1 VSETLLTAGEA
12 RQTGAAESAEAD
24 AMRTAITAVG
34 ARAVEACGGSAC
46 IIAWRSADRTG
57 VAYAPADARW
67 RAPLAAVRALAERQ
81 FEHLADGAARASL
94 EPGQLAPL
102 IKEELTRGATVEGTA
117 ARLLRGDHHS
127 LTVLLTPVGRP
138 AGELVALARLAN
150 ESACALVAGDEVRA
164 SRDFW
169 MSAGSTSGAHFAAVR
184 AELAAVIAEQ
194 AGLDAALARC
204 AKLRPRQ
211 RFAGLGAIF
220 AAVGPFDEWL
230 VAIAG
235 EDGLRV
241 AAASRAL
248 TPLPQLGATGPLAEC
263 VVRNAVI
270 VRTTDASSA
279 PAADPAVLLDRL
291 FAGFARYLC
300 VPCAQAAIAL
310 ATRRKVEPAA
320 VTALE
325 RLAARLSPIV
335 DKWLIE
341 AEVERLQRLVRSL
354 GLRMFSAVDRERQRI
369 ARDLHDHQAQL
380 LTAARIALE
389 ADPARTRGIL
399 RELDESLREQL
410 REIRP
415 AALGRSTLR
424 EALGVE
430 IDRLANAGIRGK
442 LLLPGRAMK
451 LSRPIQELCYQVARE
466 ACSNIIRHAD
476 ASRVELSITRR
487 EGQVVL
493 RVEDNGKGL
502 PSRSEPSVVGKE
514 RAGVGLAGM
523 EERLELMGG
532 SLKIE
537 RLGKIT
543 QLTAEIPEL

>member
-1 VSETLLTAGEA
+1 VSETLPTAGEA
-12 RQTGAAESAEAD
+12 RRIGTAESAEAD
-24 AMRTAITAVG
+24 AMRAAIAAVG
-34 ARAVEACGGSAC
+34 VRAVEACGGSAC
-46 IIAWRSADRTG
+46 IIAWRSTDRTG
-57 VAYAPADARW
+57 VAYAPGDARW

-81 FEHLADGAARASL
+81 FEDLADAATTATL

-102 IKEELTRGATVEGTA
+102 LKEGLTRGATVEGTA
-117 ARLLRGDHHS
+117 ARLVHGDHHS

-169 MSAGSTSGAHFAAVR
+169 MSAGSTSGAHFAAIR
-184 AELAAVIAEQ
+184 AELAALIAEQ

-235 EDGLRV
+235 DDGLCV
-241 AAASRAL
+241 AAASGAF
-248 TPLPQLGATGPLAEC
+248 TPLPQLGPTGPLAEC

-279 PAADPAVLLDRL
+279 PAADPAVMLDRL

-300 VPCAQAAIAL
+300 VPCAQIAIAL

-354 GLRMFSAVDRERQRI
+354 GLRMFSAVDLERQRI

-380 LTAARIALE
+380 ITAARIALE

-399 RELDESLREQL
+399 RELDESLRQQL

-415 AALGRSTLR
+415 AALGRATLR
-424 EALGVE
+424 EALGLE

-451 LSRPIQELCYQVARE
+451 LSRPLQELCYLVARE
-466 ACSNIIRHAD
+466 ACSNIIRHAG
-476 ASRVELSITRR
+476 ANRVELSITRR
-487 EGQVVL
+487 DGQVIL

-502 PSRSEPSVVGKE
+502 PSRSEPSAVGKE

-543 QLTAEIPEL
+543 RLTAEIPEL

>member
-1 VSETLLTAGEA
+1 MSETLLTAGEA
-12 RQTGAAESAEAD
+12 RQSGAAESAEAD
-24 AMRTAITAVG
+24 AMRTAMEAVG

-46 IIAWRSADRTG
+46 IIAWRGANRSG
-57 VAYAPADARW
+57 VACAPADARW

-94 EPGQLAPL
+94 EPGQLAAL
-102 IKEELTRGATVEGTA
+102 IKEGLTRGATVEGTA
-117 ARLLRGDHHS
+117 ARLVRGDHHS

-150 ESACALVAGDEVRA
+150 ESVCALVAGDEVRA

-184 AELAAVIAEQ
+184 AELGAVIAEQ

-241 AAASRAL
+241 AAASRAF
-248 TPLPQLGATGPLAEC
+248 TPLPQLGPTGPLAEC

-279 PAADPAVLLDRL
+279 ADPAVMLDRL

-300 VPCAQAAIAL
+300 VPCARAAIAL

-325 RLAARLSPIV
+325 RLAARLSPVV

-466 ACSNIIRHAD
+466 ACSNIIRHAG
-476 ASRVELSITRR
+476 ANRVALSIARR
-487 EGQVVL
+487 DGRVIL
-493 RVEDNGKGL
+493 CVEDNGKGL
-502 PSRSEPSVVGKE
+502 PSRSELSVVGKE

-523 EERLELMGG
+523 EERLALMGG

>member
-24 AMRTAITAVG
+24 AMRTAIAAVG

-46 IIAWRSADRTG
+46 IIAWRGADRSG

-81 FEHLADGAARASL
+81 FEHLADGAATASL
-94 EPGQLAPL
+94 EPGQLAAL
-102 IKEELTRGATVEGTA
+102 IKEGLTRGATVEGTA
-117 ARLLRGDHHS
+117 ARLVRGDHHS

-138 AGELVALARLAN
+138 AGELVALARLTN

-241 AAASRAL
+241 AAASRAF
-248 TPLPQLGATGPLAEC
+248 TPLPQLGPTGPLAEC

-279 PAADPAVLLDRL
+279 ADPAIMLDRL

-300 VPCAQAAIAL
+300 VPCARGAIAL

-325 RLAARLSPIV
+325 RLAARLSPVV

-399 RELDESLREQL
+399 RELDESLRKQL

-424 EALGVE
+424 EALSVE

>member
-12 RQTGAAESAEAD
+12 RRDVAAASSEAD
-24 AMRTAITAVG
+24 AMRTAIEAV
-34 ARAVEACGGSAC
+34 ATRAIEACGGSAC
-46 IIAWRSADRTG
+46 IIAWRSAERTG

-67 RAPLAAVRALAERQ
+67 HAALAAVRAIAERQ
-81 FEHLADGAARASL
+81 FEHLPNAAATASL

-102 IKEELTRGATVEGTA
+102 LKDGLTREATVEGTA
-117 ARLLRGDHHS
+117 ARLVHGDHHS
-127 LTVLLTPVGRP
+127 ITVLLTPVGRP
-138 AGELVALARLAN
+138 AGELVALARLTN
-150 ESACALVAGDEVRA
+150 ESACVLVEGDEVRA

-169 MSAGSTSGAHFAAVR
+169 MSAGATNGAHFAAIR
-184 AELAAVIAEQ
+184 AELASVITEQ
-194 AGLDAALARC
+194 AGLDAVLARC

-220 AAVGPFDEWL
+220 AATGPFDEWL

-235 EDGLRV
+235 DDGLRV
-241 AAASRAL
+241 EAASRAF
-248 TPLPQLGATGPLAEC
+248 TPLPQLGPTGPLAEC

-270 VRTTDASSA
+270 VRTTDSSPA
-279 PAADPAVLLDRL
+279 PTADPAVMLDRL

-300 VPCAQAAIAL
+300 VPCARGAIAL
-310 ATRRKVEPAA
+310 ATRREVEPAA
-320 VTALE
+320 ITALE
-325 RLAARLSPIV
+325 RLAARLSPVV

-341 AEVERLQRLVRSL
+341 AEVDRLQRLVRSL

-369 ARDLHDHQAQL
+369 ARDLHDHQTQL

-399 RELDESLREQL
+399 RELDESLRQQL

-415 AALGRSTLR
+415 ATLGRSTLR
-424 EALGVE
+424 EALGSE
-430 IDRLANAGIRGK
+430 MDRLTNAGIRGK
-442 LLLPGRAMK
+442 LLLPGRPMK
-451 LSRPIQELCYQVARE
+451 LSRSIQELCYQVARE
-466 ACSNIIRHAD
+466 AFSNIIRHAG
-476 ASRVELSITRR
+476 ANRVELSIERR
-487 EGQVVL
+487 VGQVIL

-502 PSRSEPSVVGKE
+502 PPRNDQSAVGKE
-514 RAGVGLAGM
+514 RTGVGLAGM

-537 RLGKIT
+537 RLGKLT

>member
-1 VSETLLTAGEA
+1 
-12 RQTGAAESAEAD
+12 
-24 AMRTAITAVG
+24 
-34 ARAVEACGGSAC
+34 
-46 IIAWRSADRTG
+46 
-57 VAYAPADARW
+57 
-67 RAPLAAVRALAERQ
+67 
-81 FEHLADGAARASL
+81 
-94 EPGQLAPL
+94 
-102 IKEELTRGATVEGTA
+102 
-117 ARLLRGDHHS
+117 
-127 LTVLLTPVGRP
+127 
-138 AGELVALARLAN
+138 
-150 ESACALVAGDEVRA
+150 
-164 SRDFW
+164 
-169 MSAGSTSGAHFAAVR
+169 
-184 AELAAVIAEQ
+184 
-194 AGLDAALARC
+194 
-204 AKLRPRQ
+204 
-211 RFAGLGAIF
+211 
-220 AAVGPFDEWL
+220 
-230 VAIAG
+230 
-235 EDGLRV
+235 
-241 AAASRAL
+241 
-248 TPLPQLGATGPLAEC
+248 
-263 VVRNAVI
+263 VRNAVI

-279 PAADPAVLLDRL
+279 PATDPAIILDRL

-300 VPCAQAAIAL
+300 VPCGQAAIAL

-341 AEVERLQRLVRSL
+341 AEVERLRRLVRGL
-354 GLRMFSAVDRERQRI
+354 GLRMFGAVDHERQRI

-380 LTAARIALE
+380 LSAARIALE

-399 RELDESLREQL
+399 RELDESLRQQL

-424 EALGVE
+424 EVLGVE

-442 LLLPGRAMK
+442 LFLPGRAMK
-451 LSRPIQELCYQVARE
+451 LARPIQELCYQVARE
-466 ACSNIIRHAD
+466 ACSNIIRHAG
-476 ASRVELSITRR
+476 ANRVALSIARR
-487 EGQVVL
+487 DGQVVL

-502 PSRSEPSVVGKE
+502 PTRGEPSTVGKE